1 MNPKAQLWTESVPE
15 LQVTEGG
22 VMLCGESAVIY
33 SLLGNHWRS
42 RCRDRILTRNNR
54 AAG

>member
-15 LQVTEGG
+15 LQVIEGG
-22 VMLCGESAVIY
+22 VMLCEGSAGIY
-33 SLLGNHWRS
+33 SFLGNHWRPLY
-42 RCRDRILTRNNR
+42 RDRELTRNNR